1 MCFTNQLSTNTLPA
15 SLSWKEFILCRFD
28 FFLTVWDMKQLSQ
41 LQQPLINH
49 TVFSSAQVSHLFLTQ
64 TFLNPTETQI
74 TVAMA
79 TPLLSTPQPFCS
91 ASVVNDLSL
100 VASRWTRSHTWGT
113 QPLCDSWLTSM
124 STQPAW
130 FPLKVSHSWPPHP
143 VVAFC
148 NDSQSGQGPPII
160 ESTRSLTKK
169 CWFKCLTSDV
179 LNQNL
184 QAVGPGV
191 CSPNKLPSA
200 S

>member
-1 MCFTNQLSTNTLPA
+1 MLHESAVHQHFTGKPLLKGIHPLPFWFLPHCLGYEAAITAPAALDKSHSVLFSTGFSPPLS
-15 SLSWKEFILCRFD
+15 S
-28 FFLTVWDMKQLSQ
+28 
-41 LQQPLINH
+41 
-49 TVFSSAQVSHLFLTQ
+49 Q
-64 TFLNPTETQI
+64 TFLNSTETWI

-100 VASRWTRSHTWGT
+100 VASRWTPSHMWGT

-160 ESTRSLTKK
+160 ESTRSLTKNVD
-169 CWFKCLTSDV
+169 S
-179 LNQNL
+179 
-184 QAVGPGV
+184 
-191 CSPNKLPSA
+191 SA
-200 S
+200 